1 MATWLVKS
9 EPSAFSWDDLVARG
23 KMGEPWTGVRNHTA
37 KQNLMKMRKGERAFF
52 YHSVEEKRIVGIA
65 EVIRE
70 HYPDPT
76 DASGKFVVVDLRA
89 VEKLPRPVA
98 LADIKAEKRLEDMAL
113 LEQSRLSVQPVT
125 AQEWAIICAMGGVKA

>member
-1 MATWLVKS
+1 M
-9 EPSAFSWDDLVARG
+9 
-23 KMGEPWTGVRNHTA
+23 
-37 KQNLMKMRKGERAFF
+37 
-52 YHSVEEKRIVGIA
+52 
-65 EVIRE
+65 IRE

-76 DASGKFVVVDLRA
+76 DASGKFVAVDLRA
-89 VEKLPRPVA
+89 VKKLPRPVA